1 VNSHHITVVVDGNT
15 KSISSDSPNF
25 KLVKDA
31 IREQRWEDVRT
42 YIDMRS
48 AVETVSHG
56 RVTVRDGQ
64 VYYDDQ
70 PVNNYVGRKIVQLL
84 EDGFDISPLANFLED
99 VFQNPSNSSVEE
111 LYLFLEANDM
121 PLMPDG
127 RFIAYKAVRDDY
139 TDMYSGKFSNA
150 PGQVCRME
158 RNQVDDRRHVTCS
171 HGLHAAALPYAKM
184 FGWSASRIVL
194 LAIWPRHV
202 VSVPN
207 DYNNQKMRVSEYEV
221 LSESDE
227 EFTTSVYTPTFS
239 DGYGDDVDIYDE
251 PYEGDGLGQTGVETF
266 NIKWVGLTFDGEF
279 TMTTTQVE
287 AYDEEDARTLAAD
300 GVSRPSQADFD
311 QDVDMSTVRVRMV
324 F

>member
-1 VNSHHITVVVDGNT
+1 
-15 KSISSDSPNF
+15 
-25 KLVKDA
+25 
-31 IREQRWEDVRT
+31 
-42 YIDMRS
+42 MRS

-158 RNQVDDRRHVTCS
+158 RNQVDERRHVTCS
-171 HGLHAAALPYAKM
+171 HGLHAAALPYAKL
-184 FGWSASRIVL
+184 FGGHASRIVL

-251 PYEGDGLGQTGVETF
+251 PYEGEEEDDVYE
-266 NIKWVGLTFDGEF
+266 IEMVGLTYDGLLADALLYITASDPELAKLNALD
-279 TMTTTQVE
+279 TVSQV
-287 AYDEEDARTLAAD
+287 
-300 GVSRPSQADFD
+300 DFD
-311 QDVDMSTVRVRMV
+311 QDVDMSTVRVRDV